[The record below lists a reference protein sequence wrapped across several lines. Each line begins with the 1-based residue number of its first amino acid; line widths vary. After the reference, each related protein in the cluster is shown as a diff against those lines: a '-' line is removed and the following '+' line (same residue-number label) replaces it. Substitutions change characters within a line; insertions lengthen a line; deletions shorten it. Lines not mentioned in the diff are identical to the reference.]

1 MANKL
6 TVSYYGHD
14 FKKIR
19 VLFEVIS
26 RNFPIE
32 WDFVYDGNPLD
43 IIGDN
48 FVATNIVIYDVSTIS
63 DTDCSRIFEF
73 LLSTGVMGKS
83 RVFANIS
90 GNKFAEKYC
99 AVNHEVPY
107 EVPFDEITPYL
118 IWYEMI
124 RRLYSL

>member
-1 MANKL
+1 MANTL

-19 VLFEVIS
+19 VFLIAIA
-26 RNFPIE
+26 RNLPIE
-32 WDFVYDGNPLD
+32 WEFVYEGNPLD
-43 IIGDN
+43 IIGEN
-48 FVATNIVIYDVSTIS
+48 FVATNVIIYDVSTTS
-63 DTDCSRIFEF
+63 DSDCSRIFEF
-73 LLSTGVMGKS
+73 LLSTGVFGKS

-107 EVPFDEITPYL
+107 EIPFDEGTHYL
-118 IWYEMI
+118 IWYDMI
-124 RRLYSL
+124 RRLYS